1 MTLGKAMSSM
11 VLLAVLCA
19 AAAAQQQGRV
29 LGLVTAVAA
38 DGGITVQADGGGTY
52 AAKALEGAKIYRVE
66 PGEKDLSKATKGTI
80 ADIAAGD
87 RILIRGEVNAAEKIV
102 LASSLIVMKK
112 EAITSLKAK
121 EEADWKQHSVAGVIK
136 SVDAEG
142 KQFHMSARTAG
153 VVKEWTVAV
162 TDKTGIK
169 RYADES
175 IRYQDAQ
182 PSDLKAMVVG
192 DQVRVLGNRQ
202 DAASKVTA
210 EQVIFGSFQTLGGEI
225 VSLKPE
231 TGEVVLLDVQTKK
244 KVTLKISPEA
254 RLRKMPAFSGGGRAG
269 GMRPGGGPPG
279 GMRQGGGPGG
289 GGFGMRMG
297 GGNGPDFQQMMERLP
312 KATIEDLKAGDAVV
326 TSVARPRDGHPANV
340 ISMIAGMDFLLRA
353 PASEVNQV
361 IGNWNLEVG
370 TP

>member
-1 MTLGKAMSSM
+1 MRPGKAMNAM
-11 VLLAVLCA
+11 FVIA
-19 AAAAQQQGRV
+19 ALWGSAAAQQQGRV

-38 DGGITVQADGGGTY
+38 DGGITVQADAGGTY

-80 ADIAAGD
+80 ADVAAGD
-87 RILIRGEVNAAEKIV
+87 RVLIRGEVNEAEKIV
-102 LASSLIVMKK
+102 LARSLIVMKK
-112 EAITSLKAK
+112 EAITSQKAK

-142 KQFHMSARTAG
+142 KQFRMSARTAG

-182 PSDLKAMVVG
+182 PSDLKAMAAG

-202 DAASKVTA
+202 DAESKVTA
-210 EQVIFGSFQTLGGEI
+210 EQIVFGSFQTLGGEI

-244 KVTLKISPEA
+244 KVALKISPEA
-254 RLRKMPAFSGGGRAG
+254 RLRKMPVFGGGGRGGGMHPGGGPAG
-269 GMRPGGGPPG
+269 GMRPGGG
-279 GMRQGGGPGG
+279 
-289 GGFGMRMG
+289 GGFGMHA

-312 KATIEDLKAGDAVV
+312 KATLGDLKAGDAVV
-326 TSVARPRDGHPANV
+326 TSVARPKDGHPANV

-361 IGNWNLEVG
+361 IGNWNMEVG

>member
-1 MTLGKAMSSM
+1 MTQEKAMNAI
-11 VLLAVLCA
+11 LLFLLVCGA
-19 AAAAQQQGRV
+19 AGAQPQGRV
-29 LGLVTAVAA
+29 LGVVTAVDAG
-38 DGGITVQADGGGTY
+38 GGITVQADAGGTY

-66 PGEKDLSKATKGTI
+66 PGEKDLSKATKGTL

-102 LASSLIVMKK
+102 LASSMIVMKK

-136 SVDAEG
+136 SVDVDG
-142 KQFHMSARTAG
+142 GQFRMSARASG

-162 TDKTGIK
+162 TGKTGIK

-182 PSDLKAMVVG
+182 PSDLKAMVAG

-202 DAASKVTA
+202 DAESKVTA
-210 EQVIFGSFQTLGGEI
+210 EQIVFGSFRTLGGEI

-231 TGEVVLLDVQTKK
+231 TGDVVLLDVQTKK
-244 KVTLKISPEA
+244 KVALKISPEA
-254 RLRKMPAFSGGGRAG
+254 RLRRMPAFSGRGGGMRTGGASHG
-269 GMRPGGGPPG
+269 MREGGMREGGSGMRPG
-279 GMRQGGGPGG
+279 
-289 GGFGMRMG
+289 
-297 GGNGPDFQQMMERLP
+297 NVPDFQQMMERLP
-312 KATIEDLKAGDAVV
+312 KATIGDLKAGDAVV
-326 TSVARPRDGHPANV
+326 TSVARPKDGHPANV

-361 IGNWNLEVG
+361 IGNWNMEVG

>member
-1 MTLGKAMSSM
+1 MTLRKAMNAM
-11 VLLAVLCA
+11 FLFMMCG
-19 AAAAQQQGRV
+19 AAAAQPQGRV
-29 LGLVTAVAA
+29 LGLVTAVSA
-38 DGGITVQADGGGTY
+38 GGDITVQADAGGTY

-66 PGEKDLSKATKGTI
+66 PGEKDLSKATKGTLT
-80 ADIAAGD
+80 DIAAGD

-112 EAITSLKAK
+112 EAITSLQAK

-142 KQFHMSARTAG
+142 KQFRMSARSAG

-182 PSDLKAMVVG
+182 PSGLKAMVAG
-192 DQVRVLGNRQ
+192 DQVRVMGNRQ
-202 DAASKVTA
+202 DAELKVTA
-210 EQVIFGSFQTLGGEI
+210 EQIVFGSFQTLGGEI

-231 TGEVVLLDVQTKK
+231 TGDVVLLDVQTKK
-244 KVTLKISPEA
+244 KVALKISPEA
-254 RLRKMPAFSGGGRAG
+254 RLRRMPAFGGRPG

-279 GMRQGGGPGG
+279 GMRPGGG
-289 GGFGMRMG
+289 GGFGMRAG

-312 KATIEDLKAGDAVV
+312 KATLGDLKAGDAVV
-326 TSVARPRDGHPANV
+326 TSVARPKDGHPANV

-361 IGNWNLEVG
+361 IGNWNMEVG